1 MSFQD
6 IALLF
11 AVATPVAVLV
21 AMNAYLWF
29 NGENE
34 TLLFPSLKGYP
45 SIDTTPRAIDETP
58 AETGAVAIEAAANE
72 EEERMAA

>member
-6 IALLF
+6 FALLF
-11 AVATPVAVLV
+11 AVATPVVVLV

-29 NGENE
+29 NGDE
-34 TLLFPSLKGYP
+34 TLLFPSLKAYP
-45 SIDTTPRAIDETP
+45 SIDTAPRAIDETP
-58 AETGAVAIEAAANE
+58 AETGAAAVHTAANE